1 MGRRRGAPTPQ
12 EPDGRIEFIC
22 GGPERAHKLG
32 EQTGGFR
39 SHNGQKEWQ
48 CERCSTP
55 TRRYFTRRGDNSP
68 NKVRERISVPRKWC
82 GVCATKEIRRLLGND
97 DAAIGQVLNRGED
110 LWGPFEA
117 EPFDVE
123 RHRSFAPVE
132 TRVFSEAFRGR
143 LREFRAMRRAA
154 DAAAVAAAVAGGV
167 PAAAEQGGGA
177 SGGGSAAAPA
187 AAAAASDAPES
198 DPWESRTADARL
210 PGASSLEAE
219 RKEDPAAA
227 AGEPA
232 AAAAAAATAAGAPA
246 TAAAAAAASPPI
258 RIKKRRSAM
267 SVVEVDQSPSPTPK
281 KRKRI
286 VGGSAQVQ
294 TFHIRRLI
302 DVQLCLLWRSG
313 TSFALLWAYFGSVLG
328 LTIYLC
334 RCGSTTR
341 AS

>member
-1 MGRRRGAPTPQ
+1 M
-12 EPDGRIEFIC
+12 
-22 GGPERAHKLG
+22 
-32 EQTGGFR
+32 
-39 SHNGQKEWQ
+39 
-48 CERCSTP
+48 
-55 TRRYFTRRGDNSP
+55 
-68 NKVRERISVPRKWC
+68 RERISVPRKWC

-117 EPFDVE
+117 EPFDAE

-198 DPWESRTADARL
+198 DPWESLAADARL
-210 PGASSLEAE
+210 PTSPLEAE
-219 RKEDPAAA
+219 WKDPAAA
-227 AGEPA
+227 AGEP
-232 AAAAAAATAAGAPA
+232 AAAATAAGAPA

-258 RIKKRRSAM
+258 RIKKRRSAV
-267 SVVEVDQSPSPTPK
+267 SVVELDQSPSPTPK

-286 VGGSAQVQ
+286 AGGNVRRYKPS
-294 TFHIRRLI
+294 TFIAP
-302 DVQLCLLWRSG
+302 D
-313 TSFALLWAYFGSVLG
+313 
-328 LTIYLC
+328 
-334 RCGSTTR
+334 
-341 AS
+341 